1 MAGAYAV
8 CYAVCPLCGSIRRCT
23 HQPGGSL
30 QPSSGSARSSGVLK
44 LTLWVSQMLLPNLS
58 FRQALAEGA
67 KRSREEGTIVT
78 RAGVVKVTALTLAS
92 GTRVNRLV
100 SASCEQRQP
109 PGCLRSP
116 TMTETP
122 QKTGPAWV
130 EFSDD
135 VLESVETVRSAAI
148 EAPCRGLGFVT
159 SVAAQLMDADA
170 STATTVS
177 EQVLAR
183 LIHLFDAETGFLRY
197 NDQTIGASKLIAE
210 WPPRPNRPHAD
221 LLAIVEFTSADDV
234 FAPCAYGKEPLVILP
249 PSASNYAYKA
259 FQRQTS
265 GRRRVATPSMAA
277 APLVSK
283 GVTTGVLGFVNF
295 RGRKWKQEEVG
306 TLGAVAT
313 LFAQLQDRI
322 AAEERL
328 RYLAEH
334 DDLTGLHNRRSVVA
348 RLSERLAAGRRGPV
362 AVLYLDLD
370 RLKSINNYFGHAAGD
385 FYLRVFAE
393 RLQAS
398 MRGLGTIGRIGG
410 DEFLVFS
417 DRAMLTG
424 TAESLADQLQTTL
437 RGPLKIGD
445 DVITPSVSI
454 GMAVGRPGRDN
465 AADVLR
471 RADEAALTAKRAG
484 GNQVAVCTND
494 ISRNIVFRND
504 IELHLQAGI
513 DSDALLLHY
522 LPEVDLLTRT
532 ILGAEALVRWRHP
545 TRGLLLPDSF
555 IGVAESTNLAAELG
569 RWVMRSACAELS
581 RWRSNGVGQD
591 AIMRI
596 NVSPVQLITRG
607 FVRSVADTI
616 DEFGIDAG
624 SVCLEITER
633 SVVHDIETTRK
644 TLSALK
650 EVGVQIAIDDFGTG
664 YAVLSHLKSL
674 PVDMLK
680 IDMGFVRNLG
690 TNTSDL
696 AIVRAIIGLAK
707 AFGLQLV
714 AEGVETPAAAQTLIE
729 HGCHRAQG
737 FLFSRPVAG
746 DAMESLLS
754 RRRVPMTCFAND
766 EALSVGAI

>member
-1 MAGAYAV
+1 
-8 CYAVCPLCGSIRRCT
+8 
-23 HQPGGSL
+23 
-30 QPSSGSARSSGVLK
+30 
-44 LTLWVSQMLLPNLS
+44 VS
-58 FRQALAEGA
+58 
-67 KRSREEGTIVT
+67 
-78 RAGVVKVTALTLAS
+78 
-92 GTRVNRLV
+92 
-100 SASCEQRQP
+100 
-109 PGCLRSP
+109 
-116 TMTETP
+116 
-122 QKTGPAWV
+122 
-130 EFSDD
+130 
-135 VLESVETVRSAAI
+135 
-148 EAPCRGLGFVT
+148 RGLGFVT
-159 SVAAQLMDADA
+159 SVAAQLMEANTY
-170 STATTVS
+170 TAAAVS

-183 LIHLFDAETGFLRY
+183 LVHLFDADTGFLRF
-197 NDQTIGASKLIAE
+197 NDQTIGASKLVAE
-210 WPPRPNRPHAD
+210 WPPRPTRPHAD
-221 LLAIVEFTSADDV
+221 LLAIVDFTSADDV
-234 FAPCAYGKEPLVILP
+234 FAPCAHGKQPLVMQPTEPIVIRP
-249 PSASNYAYKA
+249 PASTNYAYKT
-259 FQRQTS
+259 FQREIT
-265 GRRRVATPSMAA
+265 GKRRIATPSTAV

-295 RGRKWKQEEVG
+295 RRKKWKQREVG

-334 DDLTGLHNRRSVVA
+334 DDLTGLHNRRSIVA
-348 RLSERLAAGRRGPV
+348 HLSARLAAGRPGPV

-370 RLKSINNYFGHAAGD
+370 RLKSINDYFGHAAGD

-393 RLQAS
+393 RLQEG

-410 DEFLVFS
+410 DEFLVFP

-424 TAESLADQLQTTL
+424 TAESLAYRLQTTL

-465 AADVLR
+465 SADLLR

-484 GNQVAVCTND
+484 GNQVAVCTTD
-494 ISRNIVFRND
+494 ISRNVVFRND

-522 LPEVDLLTRT
+522 LPEVDLLTRG
-532 ILGAEALVRWRHP
+532 ILGAEALVRWQHP

-569 RWVMRSACAELS
+569 LWVMRSACAEFS
-581 RWRSNGVGQD
+581 RWQSNGLGQD
-591 AIMRI
+591 AIVRI

-616 DEFGIDAG
+616 EEFGINAG

-633 SVVHDIETTRK
+633 AVVHDIETTRK
-644 TLSALK
+644 TLSELK

-680 IDMGFVRNLG
+680 IDTGFVRDLG
-690 TNTSDL
+690 TNTGDL
-696 AIVRAIIGLAK
+696 AIVRAIIGLAE

-714 AEGVETPAAAQTLIE
+714 AEGVETAAAANTLIQ

-737 FLFSRPVAG
+737 FLFSRPVPG

-754 RRRVPMTCFAND
+754 KQRVPMTCFAND
-766 EALSVGAI
+766 EALSVEAI

>member
-1 MAGAYAV
+1 
-8 CYAVCPLCGSIRRCT
+8 
-23 HQPGGSL
+23 
-30 QPSSGSARSSGVLK
+30 
-44 LTLWVSQMLLPNLS
+44 
-58 FRQALAEGA
+58 
-67 KRSREEGTIVT
+67 
-78 RAGVVKVTALTLAS
+78 
-92 GTRVNRLV
+92 
-100 SASCEQRQP
+100 
-109 PGCLRSP
+109 
-116 TMTETP
+116 
-122 QKTGPAWV
+122 
-130 EFSDD
+130 
-135 VLESVETVRSAAI
+135 
-148 EAPCRGLGFVT
+148 
-159 SVAAQLMDADA
+159 
-170 STATTVS
+170 
-177 EQVLAR
+177 
-183 LIHLFDAETGFLRY
+183 
-197 NDQTIGASKLIAE
+197 
-210 WPPRPNRPHAD
+210 
-221 LLAIVEFTSADDV
+221 
-234 FAPCAYGKEPLVILP
+234 
-249 PSASNYAYKA
+249 
-259 FQRQTS
+259 
-265 GRRRVATPSMAA
+265 MAA
-277 APLVSK
+277 APLVSN
-283 GVTTGVLGFVNF
+283 GVATGVLGFVNF

-313 LFAQLQDRI
+313 LFAQLQARI
-322 AAEERL
+322 TAEERL
-328 RYLAEH
+328 RHQAEH

-348 RLSERLAAGRRGPV
+348 QLSERLAAGRPGPV

-370 RLKSINNYFGHAAGD
+370 RLKSINDYFGHAAGD

-398 MRGLGTIGRIGG
+398 MGGLGTIGRIGG
-410 DEFLVFS
+410 DEFLVFP

-424 TAESLADQLQTTL
+424 TAESLAHRLQTTL

-454 GMAVGRPGRDN
+454 GMAVGTPGRDDT
-465 AADVLR
+465 ADLLR

-494 ISRNIVFRND
+494 ISRNVVFRND

-522 LPEVDLLTRT
+522 LPEVDLRTRA

-569 RWVMRSACAELS
+569 RWVMRSACAEFS
-581 RWRSNGVGQD
+581 RWQSNGVGQG
-591 AIMRI
+591 ATIRI

-616 DEFGIDAG
+616 EEFGIDGG

-633 SVVHDIETTRK
+633 AVVHDIETTRK
-644 TLSALK
+644 TLSELK

-680 IDMGFVRNLG
+680 IDIGFVRDLG
-690 TNTSDL
+690 TNISDL
-696 AIVRAIIGLAK
+696 AIVRAIIGLAE

-714 AEGVETPAAAQTLIE
+714 AEGVETAAAAQTLIE

-737 FLFSRPVAG
+737 FLFSRPLPG
-746 DAMESLLS
+746 EAMESLLS
-754 RRRVPMTCFAND
+754 RGRVPMTCFAND
-766 EALSVGAI
+766 DALSVDAI